1 MERKVGEIFEI
12 DGVYYRV
19 EIETWACK
27 GCCLRG
33 TLCEKSK
40 SIRGECQSA
49 TRKEH
54 GVVFVKIENME
65 ERTITLT
72 LEKAREFYE
81 KGDEF
86 RDLALSAFT
95 EEELTKKELPKTWE
109 EFCCLY
115 PIKKEEYYIGST
127 SSIKQLLN
135 NTNYAG
141 NVARNSL
148 NYNLLPSK
156 EAAEAHLALIKLHQL
171 RDCYRQGWK
180 PELGK
185 TCFCIIRYRDG
196 DIKIVDYG
204 NTSIFLSFQTE
215 KLAKEFLN
223 NFEDL
228 IKQAG
233 DLI

>member
-1 MERKVGEIFEI
+1 
-12 DGVYYRV
+12 
-19 EIETWACK
+19 
-27 GCCLRG
+27 
-33 TLCEKSK
+33 
-40 SIRGECQSA
+40 
-49 TRKEH
+49 
-54 GVVFVKIENME
+54 ME
-65 ERTITLT
+65 ERTIKLT
-72 LEKAREFYE
+72 LEKAKEFYN
-81 KGDEF
+81 KGREF

-95 EEELTKKELPKTWE
+95 EEELTRKKLPKTWE

-185 TCFCIIRYRDG
+185 ECFCIISCREGGIEITSYE
-196 DIKIVDYG
+196 I
-204 NTSIFLSFQTE
+204 TSIFLSFQTKE
-215 KLAKEFLN
+215 LAFEFAD
-223 NFEDL
+223 NFRDL
-228 IKQAG
+228 IRQAG

>member
-33 TLCEKSK
+33 ALCRKSK

-49 TRKEH
+49 TRKGP
-54 GVVFVKIENME
+54 GVVFVKIKNME
-65 ERTITLT
+65 ERTIKLT

-95 EEELTKKELPKTWE
+95 KEELIKKELPKTWK
-109 EFCCLY
+109 EFCDNY
-115 PIKKEEYYIGST
+115 PIKDGECAINNCSTYYARKSGSQRCYNDDLT
-127 SSIKQLLN
+127 TLP
-135 NTNYAG
+135 
-141 NVARNSL
+141 NSTEL
-148 NYNLLPSK
+148 K
-156 EAAEAHLALIKLHQL
+156 KHLALMQLHQL
-171 RDCYRQGWK
+171 RDCYRREWK

-185 TCFCIIRYRDG
+185 VCFCIVRDRDG
-196 DIKIVDYG
+196 SIDIMNYA

-215 KLAKEFLN
+215 KLATEFLN
-223 NFEDL
+223 NFKKL
-228 IKQAG
+228 IVQAG